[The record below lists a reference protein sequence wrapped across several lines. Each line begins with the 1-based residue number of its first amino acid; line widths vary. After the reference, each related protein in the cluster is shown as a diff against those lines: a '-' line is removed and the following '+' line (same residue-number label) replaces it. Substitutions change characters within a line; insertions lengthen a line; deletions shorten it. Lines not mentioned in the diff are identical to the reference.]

1 MVLDMWSTSSKYSI
15 FILNTL
21 EPKYTVLVLHL
32 HVHCLKQTDEMQGLV
47 QFLVH
52 INMCIHPLPC
62 LLQQITHLLAWK
74 TKIKEAFSKRKKYQ
88 KMLVLFF
95 FFTWH
100 LFINLLHH
108 VGCFFS
114 QSILHYIWKD
124 KLDIYEFL
132 TRS

>member
-1 MVLDMWSTSSKYSI
+1 MVLDTWSTSSKYSI

-32 HVHCLKQTDEMQGLV
+32 HVHCLKQTDTMQGLV
-47 QFLVH
+47 HFLVH
-52 INMCIHPLPC
+52 INMCIHPLPR
-62 LLQQITHLLAWK
+62 LLQQITHLLAWI
-74 TKIKEAFSKRKKYQ
+74 TKIKEAFNKRKKYQ
-88 KMLVLFF
+88 KI
-95 FFTWH
+95 FTWH

>member
-95 FFTWH
+95 FLPDIFLSIYFTM
-100 LFINLLHH
+100 LDVSSL
-108 VGCFFS
+108 S
-114 QSILHYIWKD
+114 QYYIISEK
-124 KLDIYEFL
+124 
-132 TRS
+132 TN